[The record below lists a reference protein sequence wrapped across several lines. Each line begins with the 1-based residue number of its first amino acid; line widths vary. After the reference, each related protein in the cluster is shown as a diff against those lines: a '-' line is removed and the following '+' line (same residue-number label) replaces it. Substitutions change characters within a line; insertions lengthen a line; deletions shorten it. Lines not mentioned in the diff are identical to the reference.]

1 MVKVLVALTSY
12 SGLIPIEVMRSVI
25 GLRKPSHIY
34 ADISGTLCPD
44 ARNMMLS
51 TALGNDCTHLF
62 FVDDDNVIHQDSL
75 MTLLEL
81 DKDIVGCVYKKRDGY
96 GTTALKRWD
105 DNYLQDNDCRKI
117 FPTDAIGMGC
127 TLIKREV
134 LVAVRAHHNHPFEYL
149 TQPRKLGEDVTF
161 CERAKK
167 LGHEVW
173 AYNGLET
180 GHIGFRNIIY

>member
-62 FVDDDNVIHQDSL
+62 FVDDDNVAGPWSGNFDYPYPNIRDAVEDAGDGDTVHVNSGEYH
-75 MTLLEL
+75 EL
-81 DKDIVGCVYKKRDGY
+81 RVVIDRSINLIGENKITTIIEKGEGGNIIWVYTSNVKISSFTIKTTYISYSDIV
-96 GTTALKRWD
+96 
-105 DNYLQDNDCRKI
+105 
-117 FPTDAIGMGC
+117 AI
-127 TLIKREV
+127 
-134 LVAVRAHHNHPFEYL
+134 
-149 TQPRKLGEDVTF
+149 
-161 CERAKK
+161 
-167 LGHEVW
+167 
-173 AYNGLET
+173 
-180 GHIGFRNIIY
+180 